1 MTAYNID
8 DSSSGS
14 GASFSNTRDVV
25 ANNDTIT
32 WTVGGFVGDT
42 SLSKSDS
49 NCTAT
54 LSWTTVPDSGA
65 NNGTAQITI
74 NNFTRSPSTGS
85 YSATITGTGK
95 DGNTQITRTAT
106 ISGDIGATTGTIA
119 ITGMDG
125 NNAFEAGDTATVS
138 WTSNDVNFNG
148 GYNSSGGGAR
158 FSPGTG
164 SNTLSGTSG
173 SFTTTC
179 ESSTAADGVWESN
192 VFTLRFS
199 TSSSTQLDT
208 SNNVVL
214 FASANAGTATTTL
227 SNDAADGTF
236 TLTTTTTATSPG
248 VLNYRFFDGN
258 TSTGT
263 LIPGSTFS
271 TTNTINLDGTY
282 RGRLLT
288 GQVREEISTN
298 DAGSPVYD
306 SAFTSDG
313 ITVAYVATDA
323 TIPQMTVASSVDIFP
338 DIGNTYYITNDNTTT
353 SPTVQLSGLD
363 SNQEYALT
371 NDFNNDPDQTGV
383 IVEGTIA
390 TGNTSGNISV
400 TNSNI
405 LTVVG
410 GGYSWYP
417 WTRRPTSTGGDNTW
431 VRCTIDGFNINR
443 VVFIREDALITP
455 TIESVSL
462 RIDSA
467 DYSKVVPIVELSDAS
482 APPSEGGDLVFGY
495 SSTDSTPTATF
506 THPDNSGTPATL
518 FYSGNVNFDKTVGTI
533 YVSVR
538 RESTRTDAV
547 STRNYDSIT
556 FSSSNYYAT
565 PGGANLS
572 VYLNNNNNPSFAG
585 YVGDGNTEIRLYTSD
600 TATEVVSLEGLSNPS
615 ISVVDK
621 EDSASTLASLD
632 SSVTVQTQYGIDIT
646 SGSTAGT
653 PVLTVGDNV
662 GNQFLPI
669 GDTTDTIN
677 LVTSEL
683 PSVGNQV
690 NYEVWRRQLV
700 ANGGDGTKQYPSQ
713 AALESEFFARRLAP
727 ADDTITVTGVRQT
740 LANNHSTDLVLT
752 IADGNSSTDYQL
764 YSQGAVY
771 DTRVGNGILTA
782 TNPGELPTAGNTRN
796 YNIQARQTGTSDTY
810 QNASGTGTS
819 FTLGRLAA
827 MDLGGPFTV
836 PINSGYQVSAQILI
850 DGAVGSLSIAL
861 SGANTQFRIK
871 PSGGSFG
878 SWINSGTT
886 GQTVSEGGTLQV
898 RNNAASTYSTNT
910 VATLTLTQDSVTVF
924 SDTFTITTSSD
935 PGGGGTG
942 GGGTG
947 GTYGLRVQDA
957 SGNILLDTDDA
968 VTNHSSINGPIA
980 VQITTGNSSN
990 TANLPT
996 GQTGNVALIL
1006 NSMGVTS
1013 PQDIAEA
1020 TVNGSVVTVTT
1031 MATRTSNKTFNVLV
1045 LNS

>member
-547 STRNYDSIT
+547 STRNYD
-556 FSSSNYYAT
+556 
-565 PGGANLS
+565 
-572 VYLNNNNNPSFAG
+572 
-585 YVGDGNTEIRLYTSD
+585 
-600 TATEVVSLEGLSNPS
+600 
-615 ISVVDK
+615 
-621 EDSASTLASLD
+621 
-632 SSVTVQTQYGIDIT
+632 
-646 SGSTAGT
+646 
-653 PVLTVGDNV
+653 
-662 GNQFLPI
+662 
-669 GDTTDTIN
+669 
-677 LVTSEL
+677 
-683 PSVGNQV
+683 
-690 NYEVWRRQLV
+690 
-700 ANGGDGTKQYPSQ
+700 
-713 AALESEFFARRLAP
+713 
-727 ADDTITVTGVRQT
+727 
-740 LANNHSTDLVLT
+740 
-752 IADGNSSTDYQL
+752 
-764 YSQGAVY
+764 
-771 DTRVGNGILTA
+771 
-782 TNPGELPTAGNTRN
+782 
-796 YNIQARQTGTSDTY
+796 
-810 QNASGTGTS
+810 
-819 FTLGRLAA
+819 
-827 MDLGGPFTV
+827 
-836 PINSGYQVSAQILI
+836 
-850 DGAVGSLSIAL
+850 
-861 SGANTQFRIK
+861 
-871 PSGGSFG
+871 
-878 SWINSGTT
+878 
-886 GQTVSEGGTLQV
+886 
-898 RNNAASTYSTNT
+898 
-910 VATLTLTQDSVTVF
+910 
-924 SDTFTITTSSD
+924 
-935 PGGGGTG
+935 
-942 GGGTG
+942 
-947 GTYGLRVQDA
+947 
-957 SGNILLDTDDA
+957 
-968 VTNHSSINGPIA
+968 
-980 VQITTGNSSN
+980 
-990 TANLPT
+990 
-996 GQTGNVALIL
+996 
-1006 NSMGVTS
+1006 
-1013 PQDIAEA
+1013 
-1020 TVNGSVVTVTT
+1020 
-1031 MATRTSNKTFNVLV
+1031 
-1045 LNS
+1045 